1 MNFEYNEEQR
11 QLADALARVMA
22 KDYSFEARTAIV
34 ASATGCSEGVW
45 HTLAELGVLALPF
58 AEEHGGF
65 GGGAVD
71 LMPVMEALGE
81 ALVVEPY
88 LSTVGLAAQCIVR
101 SGNPAQQAANLP
113 LVASGEIKL
122 AFAHHE
128 RTMRYRPASVALR
141 AVRGNAGWRLD
152 GEKCMVLHGSLAD
165 RLVVSAR
172 SAGAAGE
179 RDGISLFLVDVNAA
193 GVTFRSYRTI
203 DEMPAA
209 DVMFDNVVVDDGAV
223 LGEVGGA
230 LPVIEAVLDFATA
243 LLCAEAVGAM
253 AYANAQ
259 TLEYLKTRRQYRTTI
274 GSFQALQHRM
284 VEMMI
289 AHEQAKSMACVAC
302 VKVDSEQD
310 PAERS
315 RIVSAAK
322 IRVAQACQLIG
333 KESVQLHGGI
343 GMTDELKLS
352 HTFRRLMAIA
362 RQFGDMDYHLA
373 RFAQFDR
380 VPAPEPLRAA

>member
-1 MNFEYNEEQR
+1 MNFEYNDEQR
-11 QLADALARVMA
+11 QLADALARFMA
-22 KDYSFEARTAIV
+22 RDYRFEARSAIV
-34 ASATGCSEGVW
+34 ASATGCSDSVW
-45 HTLAELGVLALPF
+45 DTLAELGVLALPI

-71 LMPVMEALGE
+71 LMPVMEAIGE

-88 LSTVGLAAQCIVR
+88 LSTLGTAAQCIAR
-101 SGNPAQQAANLP
+101 SGSAAQQAAVLP
-113 LVASGEIKL
+113 MVAAGDMKL
-122 AFAHHE
+122 AFAHQE
-128 RTMRYRPASVALR
+128 RAMRYRPQSVALR
-141 AVRGNAGWRLD
+141 ATRSNAGWVLN
-152 GEKCMVLHGSLAD
+152 GEKCMVLHGPLAH

-172 SAGAAGE
+172 TAGVAGE
-179 RDGISLFLVDVNAA
+179 QAGISLFLMDAA
-193 GVTFRSYRTI
+193 APGVTYKSYRTI

-209 DVMFDNVVVDDGAV
+209 DVLFDKVLLSDDAV
-223 LGEVGGA
+223 LGEPGSA
-230 LPVIEAVLDFATA
+230 LPVIDEVLDFATA
-243 LLCAEAVGAM
+243 LVCAEAVGAI

-289 AHEQAKSMACVAC
+289 AHEQAKSMACLAC
-302 VKVDSEQD
+302 VKVDSEHD
-310 PAERS
+310 PVQRS

-322 IRVAQACQLIG
+322 IRVAQACELVG

-352 HTFRRLMAIA
+352 HTFRRLMVIA
-362 RQFGDMDYHLA
+362 RQFGDRDHHLA
-373 RFAQFDR
+373 RFAMTDR
-380 VPAPEPLRAA
+380 VA